1 MDPTGELSLK
11 DERMALKQ
19 RSDIVA
25 EHRVP
30 IIAFVWRPEEIIPSV
45 IQMAQ
50 RTGSR
55 AIFDFSMMGVEGLRS
70 FLRKAD
76 PAGHVRDIKI
86 SIPTLM
92 DPSLGRLLKE
102 IGAHDIWVECHPQ
115 FFQGDPST
123 FLQRLRELSENHRCF
138 PITGDL
144 DFLATIVKDRSGI
157 GRIVLKGC
165 EASGFVSG
173 ETTLVLYS
181 AVKEM
186 LRTPSR
192 SLDILIWGG
201 VFTPEAA
208 AAFLSTGAAGIV
220 FESVHWLT
228 DLVAIDDLQRQRLSN
243 LRLDSTDLVGL
254 DLQVPCRLFNKGNS
268 LAFKEIKTFEG
279 LTVRSRDHGGK
290 PPFLRKPGACK
301 GPPPSGEPFQ
311 PGRGHPSGCGGCLCS
326 VVR

>member
-1 MDPTGELSLK
+1 ML
-11 DERMALKQ
+11 
-19 RSDIVA
+19 A
-25 EHRVP
+25 EHRVS
-30 IIAFVWRPEEIIPSV
+30 IIGFVWRPEEIIPPV

-115 FFQGDPST
+115 FFQGDPSP
-123 FLQRLRELSENHRCF
+123 FLQRLRELSKDHCCF
-138 PITGDL
+138 PIIGNLDL
-144 DFLATIVKDRSGI
+144 LAAIVKDRLGI

-186 LRTPSR
+186 LRTPLR
-192 SLDILIWGG
+192 SLAILIWGG

-208 AAFLSTGAAGIV
+208 AAILSTGAAGIV

-228 DLVAIDDLQRQRLSN
+228 EMVAIDEVQRQRISK
-243 LRLDSTDLVGL
+243 LRLDSTDMVGL
-254 DLQVPCRLFNKGNS
+254 D
-268 LAFKEIKTFEG
+268 
-279 LTVRSRDHGGK
+279 
-290 PPFLRKPGACK
+290 
-301 GPPPSGEPFQ
+301 
-311 PGRGHPSGCGGCLCS
+311 
-326 VVR
+326 

>member
-1 MDPTGELSLK
+1 
-11 DERMALKQ
+11 MALKQ

-45 IQMAQ
+45 IQMAHQ
-50 RTGSR
+50 TGSR

-102 IGAHDIWVECHPQ
+102 IGARDIWVECHPQ

-181 AVKEM
+181 AVKEL

-201 VFTPEAA
+201 VFPPEAA
-208 AAFLSTGAAGIV
+208 AAFLSTGAGGRG
-220 FESVHWLT
+220 FEACHLLLA
-228 DLVAIDDLQRQRLSN
+228 LVAIRVLQRQIG
-243 LRLDSTDLVGL
+243 T
-254 DLQVPCRLFNKGNS
+254 
-268 LAFKEIKTFEG
+268 E
-279 LTVRSRDHGGK
+279 
-290 PPFLRKPGACK
+290 
-301 GPPPSGEPFQ
+301 
-311 PGRGHPSGCGGCLCS
+311 
-326 VVR
+326 

>member
-1 MDPTGELSLK
+1 M
-11 DERMALKQ
+11 
-19 RSDIVA
+19 A
-25 EHRVP
+25 EHRVS
-30 IIAFVWRPEEIIPSV
+30 IIGFVWRPEEIIPPV
-45 IQMAQ
+45 IQMAH

-70 FLRKAD
+70 FLRKAA
-76 PAGHVRDIKI
+76 PAGRVRDIKI
-86 SIPTLM
+86 SVPTLM

-102 IGAHDIWVECHPQ
+102 TGVHDIWVECHPQ
-115 FFQGDPST
+115 FFQGDLSI
-123 FLQRLRELSENHRCF
+123 FLKRLRELSEDHRCF
-138 PITGDL
+138 PIIGNLDL
-144 DFLATIVKDRSGI
+144 LAAILKDSSGI

-186 LRTPSR
+186 LRTPSKP
-192 SLDILIWGG
+192 LDILIWGG

-228 DLVAIDDLQRQRLSN
+228 DLVAIDDLQRQQLSK

-268 LAFKEIKTFEG
+268 LAFKEIKTFEDS
-279 LTVRSRDHGGK
+279 LCASRDHGGK
-290 PPFLRKPGACK
+290 PPFLRQPGACQ
-301 GPPPSGEPFQ
+301 GPPPSGEPFH
-311 PGRGHPSGCGGCLCS
+311 PGRGHPSGCGGRLCR